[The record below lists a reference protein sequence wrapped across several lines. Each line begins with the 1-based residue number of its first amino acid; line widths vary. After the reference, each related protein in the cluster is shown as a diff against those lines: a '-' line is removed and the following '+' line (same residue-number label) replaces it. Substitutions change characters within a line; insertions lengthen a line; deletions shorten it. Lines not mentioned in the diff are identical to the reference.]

1 MSLLPLLAMLLSLRI
16 AISDLYARRVP
27 NAWLAVSASAALAW
41 LLGSRIAGAD
51 DALLPHL
58 AGAVLGLA
66 ALLPFYMVGW
76 MGAGDVK
83 YFAVLGLLLGWQ
95 ALLPVWLLSSLLAG
109 AHVLGLVLTRQLA
122 GALPLRL
129 QLLRERAVQHWQ
141 RRPVA
146 RDIRG
151 ARQGRV
157 GIPYAAY
164 LAFATVALVLWH
176 LHGEAS

>member
-1 MSLLPLLAMLLSLRI
+1 MSLLPLLAVLLSLRI

-27 NAWLAVSASAALAW
+27 NAWLAVAAAAAGAW
-41 LLGSRIAGAD
+41 LLGSQITGA
-51 DALLPHL
+51 ATPLLPHVG
-58 AGAVLGLA
+58 GAAIGLA
-66 ALLPFYMVGW
+66 ALLPFYLVGW

-95 ALLPVWLLSSLLAG
+95 ALLPLWLISSLLAG
-109 AHVLGLVLTRQLA
+109 AHVLGLLLTRQLA

-129 QLLRERAVQHWQ
+129 QLLRDRAVQQWQ
-141 RRPVA
+141 RRPMA
-146 RDIRG
+146 RDMRG

-164 LAFATVALVLWH
+164 LAFATLALVLWQ
-176 LHGEAS
+176 LQGDRS

>member
-51 DALLPHL
+51 DALLPHVG
-58 AGAVLGLA
+58 GAVLGLA
-66 ALLPFYMVGW
+66 ALLPFYVVGW

-95 ALLPVWLLSSLLAG
+95 ALLPLWLLSSLLAG

-122 GALPLRL
+122 AALPLRL